1 MDKID
6 IRDLR
11 IDNWIYHKD
20 CPIPLQV
27 SGFNGNE
34 VYLKHSFEHNRTVG
48 FVRQDRP
55 SVCSIDDIR
64 LVPLTPE
71 ILEKNRWKKQPLSFT
86 SKETCLGIWRDS
98 KSDTTIKQFFID
110 RDSSIFVL
118 IGHFSKVGNIKYV
131 HQLQNILIDLGVEK
145 EINI

>member
-6 IRDLR
+6 LRDLR

-64 LVPLTPE
+64 LVPLSEE
-71 ILEKNRWKKQPLSFT
+71 ILIKNGFPEDACDGRFP
-86 SKETCLGIWRDS
+86 E
-98 KSDTTIKQFFID
+98 DTYGLLYMAISYDNRIFFDCNDCRIE
-110 RDSSIFVL
+110 
-118 IGHFSKVGNIKYV
+118 IKYV
-131 HQLQNILIDLGVEK
+131 HQLQNILRDFGIEK
-145 EINI
+145 EISI